1 MRGGKSFLVL
11 VAVAVALGAY
21 IYFIESKRTGS
32 DEKKKDKVFTVD
44 ASKIE
49 EIEVHAASG
58 ETTTLKKAGTD
69 WQIVAP
75 EAVEAD
81 AATVGT
87 LVSTIE
93 SLEIG
98 RVVNDNPASVKEYG
112 LDPPKSSIAYK
123 LAGETTFHKL
133 NLGDKTPTGSDL
145 YARVEGQ
152 PKLLLIAAFNT
163 DSLNRTP
170 FDLRDKT
177 ILKVQRDGV
186 DMVKLEGAAP
196 PAVALTRKADEWRL
210 TEPVSA
216 KADFGTVDG
225 LVGQVSSARMK
236 AIETPGAASAAQLS
250 AADLK
255 KFGFEKPQETATL
268 GAGSSRATL
277 QIGGK
282 KDDASLYARD
292 MARPGLVFT
301 VETALLTALQR
312 KPDDLRVKDVFEFRS
327 FSAQNVAFT
336 IGGQTYQFAKEK
348 APPKP
353 PAPGASPTP
362 TPTATPA
369 PVEPDVWKLKTP
381 TAKDVDQAK
390 ATDLLSAFS
399 NLRAD
404 KFTDKAFPT
413 GTDIVVV
420 AKYGDAASPKEEKI
434 TFRKMGDTV
443 QAIRQGES
451 GAAVIATADFDKVI
465 AQLKELTG
473 AK

>member
-1 MRGGKSFLVL
+1 MRGGRSFLVL

-81 AATVGT
+81 ATTVGT

-93 SLEIG
+93 SLEVG
-98 RVVNDNPASVKEYG
+98 RVVNDNPASVKEVRPRSAEEQHR
-112 LDPPKSSIAYK
+112 LQ
-123 LAGETTFHKL
+123 
-133 NLGDKTPTGSDL
+133 
-145 YARVEGQ
+145 ARGRDDVPQAQ
-152 PKLLLIAAFNT
+152 PRRQDA
-163 DSLNRTP
+163 
-170 FDLRDKT
+170 
-177 ILKVQRDGV
+177 DGV
-186 DMVKLEGAAP
+186 GSLCARGRSAEAAVDRRVQHGLAQP
-196 PAVALTRKADEWRL
+196 DAVRSARQDDPQGPARRRRHGEARGRRAAGVALTRKADEWRL

-250 AADLK
+250 AADLSRSSASRSRRDRDARRRILARHA
-255 KFGFEKPQETATL
+255 PDRRQE
-268 GAGSSRATL
+268 RR
-277 QIGGK
+277 
-282 KDDASLYARD
+282 ASLYARD
-292 MARPGLVFT
+292 LARPGLVFT

-369 PVEPDVWKLKTP
+369 PAEPDVWKLKTP

-404 KFTDKAFPT
+404 KFTDKAFT
-413 GTDIVVV
+413 GSDIVVV
-420 AKYGDAASPKEEKI
+420 AKTRRGVAEGREDHIPQD
-434 TFRKMGDTV
+434 G
-443 QAIRQGES
+443 
-451 GAAVIATADFDKVI
+451 
-465 AQLKELTG
+465 
-473 AK
+473 

>member
-81 AATVGT
+81 ASTVGT

-93 SLEIG
+93 SLEVG
-98 RVVNDNPASVKEYG
+98 RVVSDNPASVKEYG
-112 LDPPKSSIAYK
+112 LDPAKSSIAYK
-123 LAGETTFHKL
+123 LAGDATFHKL

-152 PKLLLIAAFNT
+152 PKLLLIAAYNT

-170 FDLRDKT
+170 FDLRDKA
-177 ILKVQRDGV
+177 ILKVQRDGI
-186 DMVKLEGAAP
+186 DAVKLEGSGT
-196 PAVALTRKADEWRL
+196 PAISLARKADEWRL
-210 TEPVSA
+210 SEPVSA

-225 LVGQVSSARMK
+225 LVGQVSAARMK
-236 AIETPGAASAAQLS
+236 GIETPGAASAAQLS

-301 VETALLTALQR
+301 VETGLLTALQR

-348 APPKP
+348 PAPKL

-362 TPTATPA
+362 TPTATSVPA
-369 PVEPDVWKLKTP
+369 EPDVWKLKTP

-404 KFTDKAFPT
+404 KFADKAFPT
-413 GTDIVVV
+413 GSDIVVV

>member
-1 MRGGKSFLVL
+1 
-11 VAVAVALGAY
+11 
-21 IYFIESKRTGS
+21 
-32 DEKKKDKVFTVD
+32 
-44 ASKIE
+44 
-49 EIEVHAASG
+49 
-58 ETTTLKKAGTD
+58 
-69 WQIVAP
+69 
-75 EAVEAD
+75 
-81 AATVGT
+81 
-87 LVSTIE
+87 
-93 SLEIG
+93 
-98 RVVNDNPASVKEYG
+98 
-112 LDPPKSSIAYK
+112 
-123 LAGETTFHKL
+123 
-133 NLGDKTPTGSDL
+133 L
-145 YARVEGQ
+145 YARLVGQ
-152 PKLLLIAAFNT
+152 PKLLLIAAFNS

-170 FDLRDKT
+170 FDLRDKA
-177 ILKVQRDGV
+177 ILKFQRDGV
-186 DMVKLEGAAP
+186 DAVKLEGSGT
-196 PAVALTRKADEWRL
+196 PAISLVRKADEWRL
-210 TEPVSA
+210 SEPVSA

-236 AIETPGAASAAQLS
+236 SIETPGAASAAQLG

-277 QIGGK
+277 QLGGK

-292 MARPGLVFT
+292 MTRPGMVFT
-301 VETALLTALQR
+301 VETGLLTALQR

-336 IGGQTYQFAKEK
+336 IGGQTYQLAKEK

-369 PVEPDVWKLKTP
+369 PAEPDVWKLKTP

-413 GTDIVVV
+413 GSDIVVV
-420 AKYGDAASPKEEKI
+420 AKYGDVASPKEEKI

>member
-1 MRGGKSFLVL
+1 
-11 VAVAVALGAY
+11 
-21 IYFIESKRTGS
+21 
-32 DEKKKDKVFTVD
+32 
-44 ASKIE
+44 
-49 EIEVHAASG
+49 
-58 ETTTLKKAGTD
+58 
-69 WQIVAP
+69 
-75 EAVEAD
+75 
-81 AATVGT
+81 
-87 LVSTIE
+87 
-93 SLEIG
+93 
-98 RVVNDNPASVKEYG
+98 
-112 LDPPKSSIAYK
+112 
-123 LAGETTFHKL
+123 
-133 NLGDKTPTGSDL
+133 
-145 YARVEGQ
+145 
-152 PKLLLIAAFNT
+152 
-163 DSLNRTP
+163 
-170 FDLRDKT
+170 
-177 ILKVQRDGV
+177 
-186 DMVKLEGAAP
+186 
-196 PAVALTRKADEWRL
+196 
-210 TEPVSA
+210 
-216 KADFGTVDG
+216 
-225 LVGQVSSARMK
+225 MK

-301 VETALLTALQR
+301 VDTGLLTALQR

-348 APPKP
+348 PAPKL

-362 TPTATPA
+362 TPTATSVPA
-369 PVEPDVWKLKTP
+369 EPDVWKLKTP

-404 KFTDKAFPT
+404 KFADKAFPT
-413 GTDIVVV
+413 GSDIVVV